1 MLKGLIFMTIFV
13 VVNNLCW
20 IFGTYLD
27 MLYDKYKLKIDKNF
41 ITIKRLLYECYGDVP
56 SFIGAS
62 ILGFALCS
70 WNIFRYVCLLV
81 LKPLISKIGD
91 IKLG

>member
-1 MLKGLIFMTIFV
+1 MLKGLIFMLNFV

-20 IFGTYLD
+20 IFGTYMD
-27 MLYDKYKLKIDKNF
+27 MLYDKYKLKIDKND
-41 ITIKRLLYECYGDVP
+41 ITIKRLFYVSYDDEA

-62 ILGFALCS
+62 ILGFVLCL
-70 WNIFRYVCLLV
+70 WNIFRYVCLLL
-81 LKPLISKIGD
+81 LKPLITKIGN